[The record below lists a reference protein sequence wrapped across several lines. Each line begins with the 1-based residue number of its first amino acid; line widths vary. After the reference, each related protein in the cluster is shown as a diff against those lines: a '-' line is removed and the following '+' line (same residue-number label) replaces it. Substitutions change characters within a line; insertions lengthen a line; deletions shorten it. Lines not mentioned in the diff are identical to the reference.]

1 MGMGRKNHVNINPIA
16 YNVMLLGE
24 PKIGKT
30 TVMKETLDK
39 LVGENG
45 YFFAEL
51 GREKGAAA
59 IEGIKCINCID
70 WDSEYDENTNEG
82 GWETFVDDIVEN
94 KNTDPDYKNLKVIV
108 VDTYDQYI
116 TLAEDEALSKWNK
129 ETPEKRVSTLNGAWG
144 GFGAGGRKA
153 IELMFEQIDRLERVG
168 IKVWWIGHVKNK
180 SVTDV
185 ATGDT
190 YDVLTSDQQQNY
202 FNALKKNLHFLGLAY
217 IDRNIVKEKTGRK
230 NIVTKKE
237 ETKSIVKDEYR
248 KIKFRDDTYC
258 VDSGS
263 RFKDIV
269 NEVDLD
275 AQQFIDAMVNA
286 IKAEQS
292 KSGKSFEETKAE
304 QEQAEIER
312 LKVLAEKSAKEKE
325 KNKNFEELE
334 EYRIRIVTFVRQ
346 NKADIE
352 YLKPLLI
359 KSRELGYTKPMDV
372 DTIENAKILMDV
384 IDVITR
390 ADDAEEDYD

>member
-39 LVGENG
+39 LVGEDG
-45 YFFAEL
+45 YYFAEL

-70 WDSEYDENTNEG
+70 WDSDYNEETNEG

-94 KNTDPDYKNLKVIV
+94 KTTDPDYKNLKVIV

-129 ETPEKRVSTLNGAWG
+129 ENPDKRANTLNGAWG
-144 GFGAGGRKA
+144 GFGAGSRKT
-153 IELMFEQIDRLERVG
+153 IELMFEQVDRLEKVG

-230 NIVTKKE
+230 NVITKKE
-237 ETKSIVKDEYR
+237 ETKSVVKDEYR

-269 NEVDLD
+269 SEVDLD
-275 AQQFIDAMVNA
+275 AQQFIDAMTNA
-286 IKAEQS
+286 IKSEQS

-304 QEQAEIER
+304 QEQAELGKI
-312 LKVLAEKSAKEKE
+312 KAIAEKSAREKAEKE
-325 KNKNFEELE
+325 FSIKLN
-334 EYRIRIVTFVRQ
+334 EYRTQITDYVKA
-346 NKADIE
+346 NKSNIE
-352 YLKPLLI
+352 ILKPLLT
-359 KSRELGYTKPMDV
+359 KSKELGYTKPMDV
-372 DTIENAKILMDV
+372 DTIENAEILVSM
-384 IDVITR
+384 IK
-390 ADDAEEDYD
+390 

>member
-1 MGMGRKNHVNINPIA
+1 MGMGRKNHININPIA

-39 LVGENG
+39 LVGEDG
-45 YFFAEL
+45 YYFAEL

-70 WDSEYDENTNEG
+70 WDSEYDEEVNEG

-94 KNTDPDYKNLKVIV
+94 KTTDPDYKDLKVIV

-116 TLAEDEALSKWNK
+116 TLAEEEALAKWNK
-129 ETPEKRVSTLNGAWG
+129 ENPDKRANTLNGAWG

-153 IELMFEQIDRLERVG
+153 IELMFEQVDRLEKVG

-230 NIVTKKE
+230 NIVTKKA
-237 ETKSIVKDEYR
+237 ETKSIIKDEYR

-269 NEVDLD
+269 SEVSLD

-292 KSGKSFEETKAE
+292 KSGKSFDETKAE
-304 QEQAEIER
+304 QEKAELE
-312 LKVLAEKSAKEKE
+312 KVKAIAEKSAKEKE
-325 KNKNFEELE
+325 EKKLAEELTA
-334 EYRIRIVTFVRQ
+334 YRTQITDYVKA
-346 NKADIE
+346 NKSNLE
-352 YLKPLLI
+352 VLKPLLI
-359 KSRELGYTKPMDV
+359 KSKELGYKKPMDV
-372 DTIENAKILMDV
+372 DTVENAEILVDM
-384 IDVITR
+384 IK
-390 ADDAEEDYD
+390 

>member
-1 MGMGRKNHVNINPIA
+1 MGMGRKNHVNINPIT

-30 TVMKETLDK
+30 TVMRETLNK
-39 LVGENG
+39 LVGEDG
-45 YFFAEL
+45 YYFAEL

-94 KNTDPDYKNLKVIV
+94 KDTDPDYKNLKVIV

-129 ETPEKRVSTLNGAWG
+129 ENPDKRANTLNGAWG
-144 GFGAGGRKA
+144 GFGAGGRKT
-153 IELMFEQIDRLERVG
+153 IELMFEQVDRLEKVG

-217 IDRNIVKEKTGRK
+217 IDRNIVKEKTGKK
-230 NIVTKKE
+230 NVVTKKI

-269 NEVDLD
+269 SEVDLD

-292 KSGKSFEETKAE
+292 KSGKSFDETKAE
-304 QEQAEIER
+304 QEKAELE
-312 LKVLAEKSAKEKE
+312 KVKVIAEKSAKEKE
-325 KNKNFEELE
+325 GKKLAEELTA
-334 EYRIRIVTFVRQ
+334 YRTQITDFVKA
-346 NKADIE
+346 NKTNMDV
-352 YLKPLLI
+352 LKPLLA
-359 KSRELGYTKPMDV
+359 KSKELGYTKPMDV
-372 DTIENAKILMDV
+372 DTIENATIL
-384 IDVITR
+384 IDMIK
-390 ADDAEEDYD
+390 